1 MQTIQY
7 ALIDHSYAL
16 YCSLVDF
23 LAHGRLSE
31 DCIKAR
37 EVHYIA
43 TRHVL
48 VGGILFCW
56 ELDDVL

>member
-23 LAHGRLSE
+23 FAHGCLSE
-31 DCIKAR
+31 DRIKAR
-37 EVHYIA
+37 EVQCIA